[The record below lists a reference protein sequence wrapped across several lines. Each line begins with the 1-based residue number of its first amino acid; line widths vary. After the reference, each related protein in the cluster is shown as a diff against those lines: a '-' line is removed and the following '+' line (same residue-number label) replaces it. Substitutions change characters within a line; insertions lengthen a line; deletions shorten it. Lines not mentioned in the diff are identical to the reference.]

1 MHAACRARITLQRVN
16 LPVWG
21 LYEIKCNLSREMIS
35 CYKGLY
41 PIEDI
46 RMIHML
52 KNNRRTLPRSEC
64 GWIRRVCGNLSVVT
78 DTIRADFRPSNV
90 TLRHPWGV

>member
-21 LYEIKCNLSREMIS
+21 LHEIKCNLSREMIS
-35 CYKGLY
+35 CHEGLY

-52 KNNRRTLPRSEC
+52 KNNCRALPRSEY
-64 GWIRRVCGNLSVVT
+64 GWIRRVCGDPSVVA
-78 DTIRADFRPSNV
+78 DAIRADFCPSDV
-90 TLRHPWGV
+90 TLRHP